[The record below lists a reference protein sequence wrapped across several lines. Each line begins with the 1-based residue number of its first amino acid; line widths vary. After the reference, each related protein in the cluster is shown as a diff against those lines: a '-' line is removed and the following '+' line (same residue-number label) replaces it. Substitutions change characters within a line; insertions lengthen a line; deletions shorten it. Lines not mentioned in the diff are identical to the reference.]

1 VARRA
6 RIVGG
11 LAVLV
16 ALVGLTGN
24 QDRLFLCGLVALLLG
39 LAGRR
44 AGDRVAALG
53 AGLGGLDLLLVL
65 LL

>member
-1 VARRA
+1 V
-6 RIVGG
+6 I
-11 LAVLV
+11 

-24 QDRLFLCGLVALLLG
+24 QDRLFLCGLIALLLG

-44 AGDRVAALG
+44 AGDRIAALG
-53 AGLGGLDLLLVL
+53 AGLGALDLLLVL